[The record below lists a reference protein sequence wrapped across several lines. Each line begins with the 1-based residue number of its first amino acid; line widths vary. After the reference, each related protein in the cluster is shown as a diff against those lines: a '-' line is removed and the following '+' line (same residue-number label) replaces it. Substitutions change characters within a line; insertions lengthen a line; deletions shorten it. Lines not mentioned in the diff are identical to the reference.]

1 MLLVEGDVLCRGW
14 ARHQAA
20 AASVVADPVVIDD
33 CDIVNVDV
41 PDDRRIHA
49 CDGAVVVEV
58 VVIPIAALIAR
69 AKVAVAVIHAAIKAQ
84 VRSPVAVV
92 PQVAVAVEAPIARRP

>member
-20 AASVVADPVVIDD
+20 AASVVADSVVVDD
-33 CDIVNVDV
+33 RDVVHVDV
-41 PDDRRIHA
+41 PDNRRIHA

-58 VVIPIAALIAR
+58 VVIPIAAFIA
-69 AKVAVAVIHAAIKAQ
+69 
-84 VRSPVAVV
+84 
-92 PQVAVAVEAPIARRP
+92 